1 MKKPN
6 RQVQEQLNDALIK
19 AAAAGLI
26 HHFDDLL
33 GRGAELDAMQHGTC
47 ALAAATIHNQVA
59 AARQLLELKAQVDV
73 ADAQGRTALAHAVQ
87 HRHTDI
93 GTLLVQAGADINGRN
108 SMGST
113 LLTHA
118 ALLRDQH
125 GVAEL
130 LALRA
135 DVNATNI
142 SQWSALALAGSD
154 VGIVRSLLDARAD
167 TAHAANK
174 NVVLNAVCRGSTY
187 VAQLLLKYGATP
199 NATDYSGKA
208 TLAHAVDNGDA
219 GLVRSL
225 VDAKADPN
233 QGANQQALAS
243 ANAWSNPAVLQVLLE
258 AGARPDI
265 SGPAGHFAV
274 MHAFERNRADIV
286 ARWFPANSV
295 PQPDPSEDLS
305 WILTP
310 LPCAV
315 SMGHVNIIHVL
326 RDAGYCI
333 HICDAHGYNVLMLA
347 SALGEPRVV
356 EALLV
361 SRNGFAGA
369 DPNARGMLDGKT
381 ALMLAAE
388 MGNTSA
394 MKVLL
399 AAGANPDAVDNAGCS
414 VLEHAVQCKYPE
426 HRHEVQSILAHAM
439 AVRALAFAAQLPQIR
454 SDEGFAEIH
463 EDAAGA
469 NGDGRATGADW
480 TDMLHDGA
488 VEAAAVEAAAV
499 ETAAVETAAVGCA
512 TTSWPGCSTEP
523 TL

>member
-6 RQVQEQLNDALIK
+6 RQVQAQLNDALIK
-19 AAAAGLI
+19 AAAAGLV

-33 GRGAELDAMQHGTC
+33 ARGAELDAMQGGTC

-73 ADAQGRTALAHAVQ
+73 ADAQGKTALAHAVQ
-87 HRHTDI
+87 HRHTNI

-108 SMGST
+108 SMGPT
-113 LLTHA
+113 PLTHA
-118 ALLRDQH
+118 ALLRDQPA
-125 GVAEL
+125 VAEL
-130 LALRA
+130 IALRA

-142 SQWSALALAGSD
+142 AQWSALALAASD

-208 TLAHAVDNGDA
+208 TLTHAVDNGDA

-265 SGPAGHFAV
+265 SGPAGQLAV
-274 MHAFERNRADIV
+274 MYAFERDRADIV
-286 ARWFPANSV
+286 ARWFPVNSV
-295 PQPDPSEDLS
+295 PQPAPWADMF
-305 WILTP
+305 WIWTP

-315 SMGHVNIIHVL
+315 AMGHVNIVHVL
-326 RDAGYCI
+326 RDAGYSV
-333 HICDAHGYNVLMLA
+333 HVCDAHGYNMLMLA
-347 SALGEPRVV
+347 STLGEPRIV
-356 EALLV
+356 EALLL
-361 SRNGFAGA
+361 SRNGHPGA
-369 DPNARGMLDGKT
+369 DPNARELLGGKT
-381 ALMLAAE
+381 ALMFAAK
-388 MGNTSA
+388 MGNASA

-399 AAGANPDAVDNAGCS
+399 AAGADSDAVDDAGCS
-414 VLEHAVQCKYPE
+414 VLEHAIQCKYPE
-426 HRHEVQSILAHAM
+426 HRQEVQSILAQAM
-439 AVRALAFAAQLPQIR
+439 AARALAFAAQLPQIR
-454 SDEGFAEIH
+454 SDESFAEIH

-469 NGDGRATGADW
+469 NGDGQATGADW
-480 TDMLHDGA
+480 TDTLNDG
-488 VEAAAVEAAAV
+488 AV

-512 TTSWPGCSTEP
+512 TASWPGCSTEP
-523 TL
+523 AL